1 MKPETI
7 SPLASRA
14 DSRTRRCYAGP
25 AFPLP
30 SPALPWPTRSIRL
43 LFILSAGLLF
53 THSLAAA
60 EDWSV
65 TSPNGDVRLAV
76 RLADLG
82 GSADY
87 LKSRARLYY
96 RVEQGPAASRA
107 TVIGDSPLG
116 LEIAGLDLLDGLQ
129 FTSSSQPQPIDD
141 TYTMVRGKRRQCHN
155 RANQVTLAF
164 RNPAGQAL
172 EIDLRAYDDGAA
184 FRYRVPGNG
193 SEVRT
198 LTAEATGFALPADA
212 RLWMAP
218 SDKPSTYSPA
228 YETYYENEIPAGTV
242 SPSGKGWSFP
252 VLFRTGDSR
261 HWGLITEANLGT
273 GFCATRLSSTAL
285 GGVYRIALPDPEE
298 GHGTGSVNPMAQLPW
313 EMPWRVFILGSSLAN
328 IVESTLVTDLSAP
341 SQIENPDWI
350 RPGRVAWSWWSDP
363 PSPQDGE
370 KQKRFVDLA
379 AAMGWEYM
387 LVDANW
393 TIMDNG
399 NIHDVIRYAQSKG
412 IGVLLWY
419 NSGGP
424 HNVVTEKPRG
434 NLAAPELRRFEF
446 DLLRKWGVKGVKVD
460 FFQSDK
466 QNVIQLYQDILRDA
480 AAAGIL
486 VDFHGCTLPRGW
498 SRTWP
503 NLMSME
509 AVRGEECYIFDP
521 QFPDRAPVQ
530 NTILPFTRNTVGPMD
545 YTPVGFSNNRYPHR
559 TTWAHE
565 LALAVLFE
573 TGLLHFTDKA
583 EAYLTLPDAPKQFL
597 RNVPVTW
604 DDTRFVAGYPGQ
616 FAILARRKGDTWYLA
631 GVNGGKEARE
641 ERVRLGSWL
650 GTGSFTMER
659 IGDGADGRSFS
670 NETQSVVADREFVVK
685 LHPFGGF
692 VATLKPAR

>member
-1 MKPETI
+1 MI
-7 SPLASRA
+7 SASTRRADNDLKRWSADWSRASRSPTLPLLRHA
-14 DSRTRRCYAGP
+14 RRV
-25 AFPLP
+25 
-30 SPALPWPTRSIRL
+30 L
-43 LFILSAGLLF
+43 LATVSVGLLQVF
-53 THSLAAA
+53 SVARA
-60 EDWSV
+60 ESWAV
-65 TSPNGDVRLAV
+65 TSPNGDIRISVQ
-76 RLADLG
+76 LADLG
-82 GSADY
+82 GTADY
-87 LKSRARLYY
+87 PQNCPRLYY
-96 RVEQGPAASRA
+96 RVEHGLEGSRVA
-107 TVIGDSPLG
+107 VVGDSPLG
-116 LEIAGLDLLDGLQ
+116 LQIANSDLLDGIQ
-129 FTSSSQPQPIDD
+129 FQSASEPRSIEES
-141 TYTMVRGKRRQCHN
+141 YEMVRGKRRECHN

-193 SEVRT
+193 DMVRK
-198 LTAEATGFALPADA
+198 LDAEATGFALPADA
-212 RLWMAP
+212 KLWIAP

-228 YETYYENEIPAGTV
+228 YETYYENEIPVGTA
-242 SPSGKGWSFP
+242 SPTGKGWSFP
-252 VLFRTGDSR
+252 VLFRAGDSQ
-261 HWGLITEANLGT
+261 HWGLITEANLGAN
-273 GFCATRLSSTAL
+273 FCGTRLSSTAPA
-285 GGVYRIALPDPEE
+285 GVYRIALPDPDE
-298 GHGTGSVNPMAQLPW
+298 GHGTGSVNPVSILPW
-313 EMPWRVFILGSSLAN
+313 EMPWRVIILGNSLAN
-328 IVESTLVTDLSAP
+328 IVESTLVTDVSTP
-341 SQIENPDWI
+341 SQVKDTAWI

-363 PSPQDGE
+363 PSPQDGA
-370 KQKRFVDLA
+370 KQKKFVDLA
-379 AAMGWEYM
+379 VAMGWEYV

-393 TIMDNG
+393 DIMDNG

-434 NLAAPELRRFEF
+434 TLEAPELRRFEF

-466 QNVIQLYQDILRDA
+466 QNVIGLYLDLLRDA

-521 QFPDRAPVQ
+521 QYPERAPVQ

-545 YTPVGFSNNRYPHR
+545 YTPVGFSDNRYPHR

-565 LALAVLFE
+565 LALSVLFE

-597 RNVPVTW
+597 KNVPVTW

-616 FAILARRKGDTWYLA
+616 FAILARRKGEVWYLA
-631 GVNGGKEARE
+631 GVNASQDARE
-641 ERVRLGSWL
+641 TRIKLGAWLGS
-650 GTGSFTMER
+650 GRYAMER
-659 IGDGADGRSFS
+659 IGDGADARSFS
-670 NETQSVVADREFVVK
+670 TDTQQVAAGQEFAVN
-685 LHPFGGF
+685 LRPFGGF
-692 VATLKPAR
+692 VATLKPIH